1 MKYSQSTSSASSGM
15 NKNYWRKF
23 HAFSISPIR
32 FQCNVI
38 ELQGLATSVIELK
51 DEGEDGSVT
60 KPLTQN
66 LAHIVTVLPNLMQPT
81 FDINEGLGVCHIVNN
96 DDTMGVPVIPA
107 QKKMN
112 FELRK

>member
-1 MKYSQSTSSASSGM
+1 MKYSQSTSSASGM

-38 ELQGLATSVIELK
+38 ELRRLTTSVIELK
-51 DEGEDGSVT
+51 DEGEDGLVT

-81 FDINEGLGVCHIVNN
+81 FDINKGLGICHIVNN
-96 DDTMGVPVIPA
+96 DDTMGVAVIPVP
-107 QKKMN
+107 KKM
-112 FELRK
+112 KQ